1 MRNHV
6 FDPVVLIAA
15 LAIFLVGAPPASAN
29 VAQPPERM
37 AFEFFDEAGLPLIP
51 ESLQLV
57 GCQEQECQ
65 TPVLLFQEGICNDP
79 GCLPARG
86 KIRMPFC
93 SENFCRVDAYTFDY
107 PHYGL
112 ILLPPAIE
120 TGDGARIGVF
130 QDRPIRAGDV
140 RGLHVVVTP
149 TELEISEDAELSAR
163 IPGGSSGSCSPMPPS
178 ATIGFAITQI
188 AEIAVVLLCLLML
201 RVPRKLIGGVLVAIG
216 LINFATYPVV
226 WFTFPALGPF
236 QSVQEQALAVFTLL
250 AALVYAGLLVR
261 LRPAFDPSRRAIVVG
276 LLAMALPMVTVLV
289 FGAATVA
296 SAAMGVVGAGSVATA
311 GTGLPYRVTMPASEV
326 FAYTAEASLIALLC
340 RPVLSAR
347 QAVLVAVLANS
358 ASLFLGLAL
367 L

>member
-112 ILLPPAIE
+112 ILLPALYSLPE
-120 TGDGARIGVF
+120 
-130 QDRPIRAGDV
+130 RPN
-140 RGLHVVVTP
+140 
-149 TELEISEDAELSAR
+149 
-163 IPGGSSGSCSPMPPS
+163 
-178 ATIGFAITQI
+178 
-188 AEIAVVLLCLLML
+188 L
-201 RVPRKLIGGVLVAIG
+201 RLPR
-216 LINFATYPVV
+216 FYH
-226 WFTFPALGPF
+226 FP
-236 QSVQEQALAVFTLL
+236 LAVILPVL
-250 AALVYAGLLVR
+250 WSIPVAALVYWLH
-261 LRPAFDPSRRAIVVG
+261 
-276 LLAMALPMVTVLV
+276 
-289 FGAATVA
+289 
-296 SAAMGVVGAGSVATA
+296 
-311 GTGLPYRVTMPASEV
+311 PYPTH
-326 FAYTAEASLIALLC
+326 F
-340 RPVLSAR
+340 
-347 QAVLVAVLANS
+347 
-358 ASLFLGLAL
+358 
-367 L
+367 